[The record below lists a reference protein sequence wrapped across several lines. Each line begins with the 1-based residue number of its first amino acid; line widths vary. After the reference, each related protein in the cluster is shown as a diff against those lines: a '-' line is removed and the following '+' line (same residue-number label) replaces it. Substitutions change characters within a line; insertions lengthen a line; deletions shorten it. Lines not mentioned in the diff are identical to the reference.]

1 MPRALP
7 SSPRSSTGSPDRPP
21 SPDTTNRESPGQGDV
36 VSMRNRSALVLGYMC
51 TSLTCAYPFP
61 DRVKW
66 TSSQVTGVMVWSLSG
81 TKPLRTL

>member
-51 TSLTCAYPFP
+51 TSLT
-61 DRVKW
+61 
-66 TSSQVTGVMVWSLSG
+66 
-81 TKPLRTL
+81 